1 MIANPVNREHRVVGA
16 VILLM
21 NETEKVEREQLRR
34 EFSANVSH
42 ELKTPLTSISGFAEI
57 IQDGL
62 VKEED
67 IKKFAGRIYNEA
79 QRLITAG
86 RRYDQGFAAG

>member
-1 MIANPVNREHRVVGA
+1 
-16 VILLM
+16 M

-79 QRLITAG
+79 QRLITLVEDTIKVSQLDEVKIHMNG
-86 RRYDQGFAAG
+86 RSWMRIQ